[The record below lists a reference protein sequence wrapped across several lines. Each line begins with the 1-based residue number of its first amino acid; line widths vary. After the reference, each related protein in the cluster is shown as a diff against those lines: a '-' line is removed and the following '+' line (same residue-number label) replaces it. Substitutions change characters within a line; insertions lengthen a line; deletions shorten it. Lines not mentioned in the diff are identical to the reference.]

1 MKLFCTILLT
11 LALIPVFA
19 TEPVPAGF
27 AQVQV
32 YPNPSSNG
40 RFSLELAQIP
50 QGEQMEI
57 RVFNLIGNEVYMRG
71 VAAGAS
77 VHQQQLDLSALPKGV
92 YMLEIRQGSQ
102 KQTRRLSYI

>member
-1 MKLFCTILLT
+1 MKLLCTFLLT

-27 AQVQV
+27 ATMQV
-32 YPNPSSNG
+32 YPNPSSTG

-50 QGEQMEI
+50 QGEQVEI
-57 RVFNLIGNEVYMRG
+57 RIFNLIGNEVYMRAA
-71 VAAGAS
+71 AAGAG
-77 VHQQQLDLSALPKGV
+77 VYQQQLDLSAFPKGV